1 MQPST
6 WGDGS
11 LGDFTLAR
19 GRQNL
24 GRPDCGAVNSRG
36 RRVLLQSA
44 AMKLAVALW
53 ISALPV
59 FGQYSARWEGDVVR
73 LEDAGRQ
80 TVVSIVPSN
89 GNNAFQMKVRGKDV
103 LRCPYT
109 SAAQFSKARGFTGIP
124 FLAPWANRLDEPAF
138 YANGKRYILNL
149 RLGNVRPEPG
159 NRFMHGFLVNAS
171 QWEVTELKAD
181 ANAAWATSRLEFYRQ
196 PDWMAQFPFAHT
208 IEMTY
213 RLKDGTLEVNVVL
226 SNLSAEPMPVSIGF
240 HPYFQVNDAPRD
252 EWSFSIG
259 ARTQWILAG
268 ENIPTG
274 ETRPIERLLPNP
286 QGGPLKGLRLDDVFS
301 DLIRDASGKA
311 GMWVQGKSEKVEVAF
326 GPNYRA
332 VVVYAPGKAG
342 NNFICF
348 EPMAGITDALNL
360 AQKGVYKELQYIRPG
375 QKWQESFWI
384 KTSGF

>member
-1 MQPST
+1 
-6 WGDGS
+6 
-11 LGDFTLAR
+11 
-19 GRQNL
+19 
-24 GRPDCGAVNSRG
+24 
-36 RRVLLQSA
+36 
-44 AMKLAVALW
+44 MKLAVALC
-53 ISALPV
+53 ISVLPV
-59 FGQYSARWEGDVVR
+59 FGQYSARWEGGVVR
-73 LEDAGRQ
+73 LLDAGRQ
-80 TVVSIVPSN
+80 TAVSIVPSN
-89 GNNAFQMKVRGKDV
+89 GNNAFEMKVKGKDV

-109 SAAQFSKARGFTGIP
+109 SPAQFSKARGFSGIP

-138 YANGKRYILNL
+138 YANGKRYLLNL
-149 RLGNVRPEPG
+149 GLGNIRPEPG
-159 NRFMHGFLVNAS
+159 NRFMHGFLIHAS

-181 ANAAWATSRLEFYRQ
+181 ANAAWVTSRLEFYRQ
-196 PDWMAQFPFAHT
+196 PDWMVQFPFAHT

-259 ARTQWILAG
+259 ARTQWILSG

-286 QGGPLKGLRLDDVFS
+286 RGALLSGLRLDDVFS
-301 DLIRDASGKA
+301 DLIRDASGRA
-311 GMWVQGKSEKVEVAF
+311 SMWVQGKSEKVEVAF
-326 GPNYRA
+326 GPNYKA
-332 VVVYAPGKAG
+332 VVVYAPGGAG

-360 AQKGVYKELQYIRPG
+360 AQKGVYKELQYIPPG